1 MSGERCRLVKLSI
14 KLPLNQCNKSVSVM
28 GTTWSSSKNKACCPG
43 LVIATFLIL
52 SSWLLDVMRTL
63 SPGTFVSDILARFS
77 GCIVNWLAWKT
88 VQNLYQILNKIHL
101 PSFTV
106 TSLFER
112 HHLTVLRTRCYLS
125 SMLPPFVGELLR
137 VEISR
142 DSIGWVAE
150 ADRLI
155 DYMTRYEWRQL
166 AEIAIYPHL

>member
-77 GCIVNWLAWKT
+77 GCIVNWLAGKT

-106 TSLFER
+106 TSLFWK
-112 HHLTVLRTRCYLS
+112 S
-125 SMLPPFVGELLR
+125 SLDCTSNPMLFESFLPPFVGELLR
-137 VEISR
+137 VEIFS
-142 DSIGWVAE
+142 W
-150 ADRLI
+150 
-155 DYMTRYEWRQL
+155 Q
-166 AEIAIYPHL
+166 